1 MYEGTDLFTIVDCN
15 STSVSSMT
23 AVVGYTGEG
32 VRGGEVVTPVI
43 SVTDKVN
50 GEEIVTITFHNVQVR
65 LAAPCGTDT
74 GKGKKKTSI

>member
-15 STSVSSMT
+15 STSVSSTT

-50 GEEIVTITFHNVQVR
+50 GEEIVTITFHNVQVHW
-65 LAAPCGTDT
+65 AAPCGTDT
-74 GKGKKKTSI
+74 GKGKN